1 MPLRVLS
8 PQQKRKTLEISSLSR
23 IWRRKYCDVAQL
35 VEHLTL
41 TQKVVGSKPAI
52 TTMESKP
59 GRVWEPSGKRVGHLF
74 GCVSNTLL
82 SATRIVNWVGA
93 QDRFE
98 SGTH

>member
-1 MPLRVLS
+1 MVGVKMPLRVLG
-8 PQQKRKTLEISSLSR
+8 PQQKRRTLEISSLSR

-59 GRVWEPSGKRVGHLF
+59 GRLREPPAKRVGPL
-74 GCVSNTLL
+74 GLC
-82 SATRIVNWVGA
+82 
-93 QDRFE
+93 FE
-98 SGTH
+98 YTALRKKTGE